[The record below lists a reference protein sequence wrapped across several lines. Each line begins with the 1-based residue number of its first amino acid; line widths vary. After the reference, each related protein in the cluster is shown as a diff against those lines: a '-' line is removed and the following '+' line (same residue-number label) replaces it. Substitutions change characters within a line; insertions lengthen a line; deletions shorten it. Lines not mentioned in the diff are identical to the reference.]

1 MKVVVL
7 AGGLSPERD
16 VSLAS
21 GSLIAN
27 SLIKS
32 GYEVMLLD
40 LYLGTNNKN
49 IESKYRNKETNELYE
64 YYVSDTEP
72 DLEKLREESNNG
84 ACLIG
89 EGVLEICKEADVVF
103 MALHGSIGENG
114 KLQALF
120 DIYGVNYTGTG
131 YDGSMLAMDK
141 DISKQ
146 LIKACGVKTAPWQKL
161 DLNKNVD
168 INTIETP
175 CIIKPC
181 SCGSSCGVSM
191 VETKEELINALEYAK
206 RYENNVLVE
215 EKIIGREFSVGVF
228 DGDTLPPIEIIPK
241 AGFYDYKNKYQAGCT
256 TEICPAEI
264 TKEQNRI
271 LREETLKVHKAL
283 RLGHYSRIDF
293 ILDKENN
300 AYCLEANTLPG
311 MTPTSLMPQ
320 EAQAAGMTYDELCER
335 VVLST
340 QNKGV
345 TKKRK
350 F

>member
-49 IESKYRNKETNELYE
+49 FESKYRTKETNELYE
-64 YYVSDTEP
+64 YSVLDTEP
-72 DLEKLREESNNG
+72 DLEKLKEESNNG
-84 ACLIG
+84 SCLIG
-89 EGVLEICKEADVVF
+89 EGVLEICRKADVVF

-120 DIYGVNYTGTG
+120 DIYDINYTGTG
-131 YDGSMLAMDK
+131 YEGSMLAMDK

-146 LIKACGVKTAPWQKL
+146 LIKACGVKTAPWKKL
-161 DLNKNVD
+161 DLSDSID
-168 INTIETP
+168 INTIEIP

-191 VETKEELINALEYAK
+191 VETKEELISALEYAK
-206 RYENNVLVE
+206 KYENNVLVE
-215 EKIIGREFSVGVF
+215 EKIIGREFSIGVF

-256 TEICPAEI
+256 TEICPADI
-264 TKEQNRI
+264 TEKQNMI

-293 ILDKENN
+293 ILDNDNN

-320 EAQAAGMTYDELCER
+320 EAVAAGITYDELCEQI
-335 VVLST
+335 VLST
-340 QNKGV
+340 
-345 TKKRK
+345 KKEKIRQK
-350 F
+350 KKV

>member
-7 AGGLSPERD
+7 SGGLSPERD

-40 LYLGTNNKN
+40 LYLGINNKD
-49 IESKYRNKETNELYE
+49 IKPEYLTSVDNKLYS
-64 YYVSDTEP
+64 YSVSDQEP
-72 DLEKLREESNNG
+72 NLEKLKSESKNG
-84 ACLIG
+84 NRLIG
-89 EGVLEICKEADVVF
+89 EGVLDICSDADVVF

-120 DIYGVNYTGTG
+120 DVYGINYTGTG
-131 YDGSMLAMDK
+131 YEGSMLAMDK

-146 LIKACGVKTAPWQKL
+146 MMVAHGVKTASWKKL
-161 DLNKNVD
+161 DLSKD
-168 INTIETP
+168 IDSDSIDVP

-181 SCGSSCGVSM
+181 SCGSSCGVSI
-191 VETKEELINALEYAK
+191 VNTKEELEKALLYAK
-206 RYENNVLVE
+206 KYENIVLVE
-215 EKIIGREFSVGVF
+215 EKIVGREFSVGVF
-228 DGDTLPPIEIIPK
+228 DNDTFPPIEIIPK
-241 AGFYDYKNKYQAGCT
+241 DGFYDYKNKYQAGCT
-256 TEICPAEI
+256 TEICPPEI
-264 TKEQNRI
+264 TDEQNSI
-271 LREETLKVHKAL
+271 LKEETLKVHNAL

-293 ILDKENN
+293 ILDKDNN

-320 EAQAAGMTYDELCER
+320 EAMAAGISYDDLCEKI
-335 VVLST
+335 VLSA
-340 QNKGV
+340 KV
-345 TKKRK
+345 KVRK
-350 F
+350 